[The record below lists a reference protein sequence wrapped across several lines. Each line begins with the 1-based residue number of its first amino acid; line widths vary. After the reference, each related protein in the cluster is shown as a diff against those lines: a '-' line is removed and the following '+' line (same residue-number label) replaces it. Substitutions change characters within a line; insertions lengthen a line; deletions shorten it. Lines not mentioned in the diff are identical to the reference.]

1 MVKAQAAGPFS
12 PSIPFPK
19 RTAHRGQGPLGRSM
33 TRAAHFARQPP
44 PRSAMP
50 GEQLQPHAFG
60 PVRVHPLF
68 IKRTAARIKSAR
80 RSKREKNDE
89 KEIQHGL
96 V

>member
-50 GEQLQPHAFG
+50 GERLQPHAFG

-68 IKRTAARIKSAR
+68 IKRTAALNNPEKDLLHLQSRTAKLPLSA
-80 RSKREKNDE
+80 
-89 KEIQHGL
+89 
-96 V
+96 